1 MKTPGSILF
10 SLQTKLIATFVLVVL
25 VAVVLAGAVFVAIR
39 RNEQEQQA
47 LDHVIASSPVIYGD
61 FTYQQLRGDSRSAL
75 AEYVRNA
82 GAQYEVRALLVDKTN
97 GDVAADSDG
106 DLAGKRIDI
115 PREVGEF
122 SVISTGGRPR
132 PYVSWG
138 PEDGTPGSD
147 LVLVTA
153 IPGVTRESP
162 RVAER
167 YWLVLAVP
175 EGTVRQAWQG
185 LLPGLFVAAAIAMP
199 VAVVLGVL
207 VSQYI
212 SGPLRQLTI
221 ASQRIAQGDY
231 DVAVSVDRRDEVGR
245 LAQAFTS
252 MARRVGEAHTQ
263 MRTLVANVS
272 HDLKTPLT
280 SILGF
285 SQALRDGAGADDAES
300 RRMGAV
306 IHDEAARLSTRLNDL
321 LLLSEIE
328 AGQTLLQRDEID
340 LGKLVQS
347 AVQRIEPDVRERG
360 VRLVVDLDGEVAVSA
375 DGQKLERAIENLL
388 DNARKYTPANGEL
401 RVRAFDENGAGGA
414 ACVEVANTAPDLTP
428 EELPRL
434 FERFYRRDRARTERN
449 GTGSGLGLP
458 IARELVELHGGRID
472 AELRDGKLVLTARLP
487 RRA

>member
-1 MKTPGSILF
+1 VKSSGSLLF
-10 SLQTKLIATFVLVVL
+10 SLQTKLIATFVVVTL

-39 RNEQEQQA
+39 RNEQERQA

-61 FTYQQLRGDSRSAL
+61 FVFYQLRGDSESVL
-75 AEYVRNA
+75 AEYVESA
-82 GAQYEVRALLVDKTN
+82 GDQYEVRALLVDRTN
-97 GDVAADSDG
+97 GNVAADSDG
-106 DLAGKRIDI
+106 DLTGEKIVL
-115 PREVGEF
+115 PREQGEF
-122 SVISTGGRPR
+122 SVVSTGGRPR

-138 PEDGTPGSD
+138 PDDGTPGSD

-153 IPGVTRESP
+153 IPGATRESP
-162 RVAER
+162 RIQER

-199 VAVVLGVL
+199 VAVVLGIL

-212 SGPLRQLTI
+212 SGPLRQLTV
-221 ASQRIAQGDY
+221 ASQRLAQGDY

-300 RRMGAV
+300 RRMGEV
-306 IHDEAARLSTRLNDL
+306 IHDEALRLSTRLNDL

-328 AGQTLLQRDEID
+328 AGQMLLQRDEID
-340 LGKLVQS
+340 LRRLVQG
-347 AVQRIEPDVRERG
+347 AVRRIEPDVRERG
-360 VRLVVDLDGEVAVSA
+360 VRLDVELNDEVTVNA
-375 DGQKLERAIENLL
+375 DGPKLERAVENLL

-401 RVRAFDENGAGGA
+401 HVRAFENGSAD
-414 ACVEVANTAPDLTP
+414 ACVEVANTAPDLTLD
-428 EELPRL
+428 EMPRL
-434 FERFYRRDRARTERN
+434 FERFYRRDRARAERN
-449 GTGSGLGLP
+449 GAGSGLGLN
-458 IARELVELHGGRID
+458 IARELVELHGGKLD
-472 AELRDGKLVLTARLP
+472 AELRDGQLVLTARIP
-487 RRA
+487 RHG

>member
-10 SLQTKLIATFVLVVL
+10 SLQTKLIATFVVVVL

-39 RNEQEQQA
+39 RGEQEQQA
-47 LDHVIASSPVIYGD
+47 LDHVIANSPSIYAGFTGYQVRGEAEETLVEYAEAAATQYDVRILLVNLTDLSVVTDTQGD
-61 FTYQQLRGDSRSAL
+61 LTDETFVVPEQAKLSGRDLRG
-75 AEYVRNA
+75 
-82 GAQYEVRALLVDKTN
+82 RAY
-97 GDVAADSDG
+97 
-106 DLAGKRIDI
+106 I
-115 PREVGEF
+115 
-122 SVISTGGRPR
+122 
-132 PYVSWG
+132 SWG

-147 LVLVTA
+147 LVMVATL
-153 IPGVTRESP
+153 PSSEPFP
-162 RVAER
+162 RLQDD

-175 EGTVRQAWQG
+175 ESTIRRAWQG

-199 VAVVLGVL
+199 VAVVLGIL

-252 MARRVGEAHTQ
+252 MARRVGDAHTQ
-263 MRTLVANVS
+263 MRSLVANVS

-300 RRMGAV
+300 RRMGEV
-306 IHDEAARLSTRLNDL
+306 IHDEAARLTTRLNDL

-340 LGKLVQS
+340 LRKLVQS
-347 AVQRIEPDVRERG
+347 AVERIEPDVRERG
-360 VRLVVDLDGEVAVSA
+360 VRLDVDLDGEVAVSA
-375 DGQKLERAIENLL
+375 DGPKLERAIENLL

-401 RVRAFDENGAGGA
+401 RVRAFSESGATGD
-414 ACVEVANTAPDLTP
+414 ACIEVANTAPDLTP

-434 FERFYRRDRARTERN
+434 FERFYRHDRARAERN
-449 GTGSGLGLP
+449 GAGSGLGLP
-458 IARELVELHGGRID
+458 IARELVELHGGKLD
-472 AELRDGKLVLTARLP
+472 AELRDGQLVLTARLP
-487 RRA
+487 HRG

>member
-1 MKTPGSILF
+1 VKTPGSILF

-39 RNEQEQQA
+39 RGEQEEQA
-47 LDHVIASSPVIYGD
+47 LDHVIASSPVIYSG
-61 FTYQQLRGDSRSAL
+61 FSVRQLRGEPQQTL
-75 AEYVRNA
+75 VEY
-82 GAQYEVRALLVDKTN
+82 AQA
-97 GDVAADSDG
+97 AADEYDVRILVVNLTDLSIVTDTGDDLTGETFVVPEQAKLSGSDLRG
-106 DLAGKRIDI
+106 RAY
-115 PREVGEF
+115 
-122 SVISTGGRPR
+122 ISWAPA
-132 PYVSWG
+132 
-138 PEDGTPGSD
+138 DGTPGSD
-147 LVLVTA
+147 LVMVATL
-153 IPGVTRESP
+153 PDSDPFP
-162 RVAER
+162 RLQAN

-199 VAVVLGVL
+199 VAVVLGIL

-252 MARRVGEAHTQ
+252 MARRVGETHTQ

-285 SQALRDGAGADDAES
+285 SQALRDGAGEDDAES
-300 RRMGAV
+300 RRMGEV
-306 IHDEAARLSTRLNDL
+306 IHEEAARLSTRLNDL

-340 LGKLVQS
+340 LRKLVRS

-360 VRLVVDLDGEVAVSA
+360 VRLDVDLDGEVAVSA
-375 DGQKLERAIENLL
+375 DGPKLERAIENLL
-388 DNARKYTPANGEL
+388 DNARKYTPVNGEL
-401 RVRAFDENGAGGA
+401 HVRAFSENGATGD
-414 ACVEVANTAPDLTP
+414 ACIEVANTAPDLTP
-428 EELPRL
+428 DELPRL

-449 GTGSGLGLP
+449 GPGSGLGLP

-472 AELRDGKLVLTARLP
+472 AELRDGQLVLTARIP
-487 RRA
+487 RRG

>member
-10 SLQTKLIATFVLVVL
+10 SLQTKLIATFVVVVL

-39 RNEQEQQA
+39 RNEQEKQA
-47 LDHVIASSPVIYGD
+47 LDHVIANSPAIYTE
-61 FTYQQLRGDSRSAL
+61 FTYNQRQGQPVEELSR
-75 AEYVRNA
+75 YVQDA
-82 GAQYEVRALLVDKTN
+82 ATDYDVRLLLVDTT
-97 GDVAADSDG
+97 DLSITTDTEG
-106 DLAGKRIDI
+106 DLAGQKLVL
-115 PREVGEF
+115 PKEVNVSAVRDAQRRAYF
-122 SVISTGGRPR
+122 
-132 PYVSWG
+132 SWG
-138 PEDGTPGSD
+138 PRDETPGSD
-147 LVLVTA
+147 LVLVGA
-153 IPGVTRESP
+153 VSGQGLSP

-212 SGPLRQLTI
+212 SGPLRQLTV

-252 MARRVGEAHTQ
+252 MARRVGETHTQ
-263 MRTLVANVS
+263 MRTLVADVS

-285 SQALRDGAGADDAES
+285 SQALRDGGGADDAES
-300 RRMGAV
+300 RRMGEV
-306 IHDEAARLSTRLNDL
+306 IHDEAGRLSTRLNDL

-328 AGQTLLQRDEID
+328 AGQMLLQRDEID
-340 LGKLVQS
+340 LGKLVRS
-347 AVQRIEPDVRERG
+347 AVQRIESDVRERG
-360 VRLVVDLDGEVAVSA
+360 VRLDVDLDGEVAVSA
-375 DGQKLERAIENLL
+375 DGPKLERAIENLL

-401 RVRAFDENGAGGA
+401 RVRAFGENGATGD
-414 ACVEVANTAPDLTP
+414 ACIEVANTAPDLTP

-434 FERFYRRDRARTERN
+434 FERFYRRDRARAGRN

-458 IARELVELHGGRID
+458 IARELVELHGGKLD
-472 AELRDGKLVLTARLP
+472 ADLRNGQLVLTARLP
-487 RRA
+487 RRG